1 MNIDN
6 KMPLLKNFMTET
18 KLSQSGLK
26 STINDSAV
34 SSTEQNTVSLELKE
48 KNLNMAKE
56 KFKKKK
62 KENEDDKDK
71 KRQKPSPEEVKKT
84 NDELKTLNVSKINK
98 FVI

>member
-34 SSTEQNTVSLELKE
+34 SSTEQNNISAEMKD
-48 KNLNMAKE
+48 KNLNLAKE

-62 KENEDDKDK
+62 KDSDSDKDK
-71 KRQKPSPEEVKKT
+71 NRKKQ
-84 NDELKTLNVSKINK
+84 TLCKVYFLEDFGIN
-98 FVI
+98 

>member
-34 SSTEQNTVSLELKE
+34 SSTEQNNVSLEMRD
-48 KNLNMAKE
+48 KNLNLAKE

-62 KENEDDKDK
+62 KENDNDKEKNRK
-71 KRQKPSPEEVKKT
+71 KPTPEEVKKT
-84 NDELKTLNVSKINK
+84 NEELKTLNVSKINK